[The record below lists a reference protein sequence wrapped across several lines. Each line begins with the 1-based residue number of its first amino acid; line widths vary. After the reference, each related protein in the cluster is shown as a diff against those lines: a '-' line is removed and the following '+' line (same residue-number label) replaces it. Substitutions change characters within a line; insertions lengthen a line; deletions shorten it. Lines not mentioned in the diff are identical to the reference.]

1 MCLPISPP
9 GLKLYCAFK
18 LSFLT
23 LKSPRMRAFVEAKQ
37 AVLLQMK
44 AIVRKMLAAFFG
56 ALAGVLFAASCNTAL

>member
-23 LKSPRMRAFVEAKQ
+23 LKSPRARAFVEAKEKTWGS
-37 AVLLQMK
+37 MITK
-44 AIVRKMLAAFFG
+44 ALTAFFG
-56 ALAGVLFAASCNTAL
+56 ALARVLFAASAYAAF

>member
-1 MCLPISPP
+1 
-9 GLKLYCAFK
+9 
-18 LSFLT
+18 
-23 LKSPRMRAFVEAKQ
+23 MRAFVEAKQ

>member
-1 MCLPISPP
+1 
-9 GLKLYCAFK
+9 

-56 ALAGVLFAASCNTAL
+56 ALTGVLFAASCNTAL